1 MTSNKDNVN
10 ERRNI
15 DNNIM
20 SDISTKCMSNVFK
33 DRDGTY
39 SVRKFGGYSAII
51 LIIYLVISYT
61 IAHGFKE
68 EIPTAYVTV
77 IGVIIAFYFAKDSIR
92 NIGIKS
98 AGRSDASGLNE

>member
-1 MTSNKDNVN
+1 MPNVL
-10 ERRNI
+10 
-15 DNNIM
+15 
-20 SDISTKCMSNVFK
+20 K

-51 LIIYLVISYT
+51 LMIYLVVSYT

-68 EIPTAYVTV
+68 EIPNSYIVI

-92 NIGIKS
+92 NIGSKS
-98 AGRSDASGLNE
+98 SGLNVNSDKTE